1 MVIYSLTK
9 SLIQLFFFHYFSS
22 MIRSRLLFLA
32 LLLSPFASMAPVHA
46 HGSHGGG
53 AELEAGEFDFT
64 PSSPLRVMLDLMTI
78 LKFQKSIM
86 QLIF

>member
-1 MVIYSLTK
+1 
-9 SLIQLFFFHYFSS
+9 

-32 LLLSPFASMAPVHA
+32 LLLSPFTSMAPVHA

-53 AELEAGEFDFT
+53 SELEAGEFDLHRF
-64 PSSPLRVMLDLMTI
+64 SLLKVMLGLMTI
-78 LKFQKSIM
+78 LKSQKSTM